1 MGRDNQSLSAD
12 HISGEINSDKRMDS
26 CLTQLGNG
34 EFSRYLLPLFL
45 FEEGCGILYFIPKI
59 FMKIFDKVPCYLIL
73 LQRVNCFYVR
83 SISLPYTVVT
93 VFVKSMLGARIC
105 VGA

>member
-45 FEEGCGILYFIPKI
+45 FEEGCGIL
-59 FMKIFDKVPCYLIL
+59 L
-73 LQRVNCFYVR
+73 
-83 SISLPYTVVT
+83 YT
-93 VFVKSMLGARIC
+93 KDLYEDL
-105 VGA
+105 